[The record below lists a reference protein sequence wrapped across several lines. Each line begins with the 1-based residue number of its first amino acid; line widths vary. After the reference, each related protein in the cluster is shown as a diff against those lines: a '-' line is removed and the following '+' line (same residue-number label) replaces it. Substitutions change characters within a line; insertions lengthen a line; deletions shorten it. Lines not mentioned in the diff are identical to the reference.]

1 MKNNSSCSGPRRLA
15 AFTLVEMIGVLAIL
29 TIMAGVL
36 TPNILHSLERAAVRA
51 EADNLHSLGNEI
63 GLYLRD
69 NSILP
74 TTANWNTQLAA
85 YSSLNAADILTNRR
99 QVARLY
105 VPDPVA
111 ANQRVLLISSMRNGV
126 ALPSAANVSGNFQTI
141 WDTAEGGVPAAAG
154 WGAWTSGAGGNVEYL
169 VIERVSLASIYRTDL
184 QTYFVT
190 LNNNGTVPVSYKI
203 IWANGASPLVVNMP
217 AGSTT
222 ATPLSMKPKDRLNL
236 YNDAGAVTLSYSYVV
251 SNSGKTFTFTTS
263 WVAL

>member
-1 MKNNSSCSGPRRLA
+1 MKNNFPRFAPRRLA

-36 TPNILHSLERAAVRA
+36 TPNILHSIERAAVRA
-51 EADNLHSLGNEI
+51 EADNLHSIGNEV

-69 NSILP
+69 NAVLP
-74 TTANWNTQLAA
+74 TTASWNTQLAA

-99 QVARLY
+99 RVARLY

-126 ALPSAANVSGNFQTI
+126 ALPSAANVAGNFQTI
-141 WDTAEGGVPAAAG
+141 WDTAEGSVPVSGG
-154 WGAWTSGAGGNVEYL
+154 WGAWTAGAGGNVEYL

-184 QTYFVT
+184 QTYSVT
-190 LNNNGTVPVSYKI
+190 LNNNGAGSVSYKV
-203 IWANGASPLVVNMP
+203 IWANGATPLIVTMP

-222 ATPLSMKPKDRLNL
+222 ATPLSLRPRDRLNL
-236 YNDAGAVTLSYSYVV
+236 YSNAGAVTLNYSYVV